1 MKATQE
7 QEGRVVVLCRS
18 QGRRALVERL
28 VAASRREPQ
37 GLASEMYTS
46 AVDACLSV
54 ARRPAQAAI
63 VNLEDIEG
71 TEREVVSAMRHA
83 QPNLRIYTIV
93 KPEEEPLGRRL
104 LLAGVTDY
112 FVLPTDVGRLPAILA
127 SAARRMQSAE

>member
-1 MKATQE
+1 VTATQE

-28 VAASRREPQ
+28 VAASLRGSQDMAAET
-37 GLASEMYTS
+37 YTS

-54 ARRPAQAAI
+54 ARRPARAAI

-104 LLAGVTDY
+104 LRAGVTDY
-112 FVLPTDVGRLPAILA
+112 FVLPTDIGRLPAILA
-127 SAARRMQSAE
+127 SAERRMQRAE